1 MAQVPHR
8 VCRGLLPLVLPCRIY
23 SNSRSTVRV
32 LVLLVVFP
40 RRRRAPGTG
49 ATYKFREGVVGVTG
63 LVCRCTLA
71 VPSRG
76 RATGARVVKF
86 EVVPLMRRTDLAT
99 GGVVRIHGIGLH
111 SECRTWTIRGSAQKR
126 CPFMSCAIV
135 CSRTGSSAAAIAALA
150 SRYLTGSLQHVST
163 SR

>member
-1 MAQVPHR
+1 M
-8 VCRGLLPLVLPCRIY
+8 
-23 SNSRSTVRV
+23 RV

-99 GGVVRIHGIGLH
+99 GGVVRIHGIGLRRRLC
-111 SECRTWTIRGSAQKR
+111 CRLVLDTAGAKDVGARGESRRGSGEAMVTLQAQ
-126 CPFMSCAIV
+126 
-135 CSRTGSSAAAIAALA
+135 
-150 SRYLTGSLQHVST
+150 
-163 SR
+163 